1 MPTQRKYTFLF
12 VVTGVVCVLALYL
25 YRHRQGHTG
34 RIDNLIITMSGGVQK
49 NFFYLG
55 HGTKTIFE
63 NYMLLVNAKKQ
74 NEELQKELESIR
86 SRVAALQDVE
96 LENHRLREGL
106 QFKEKLKSPLLAA
119 HVVAHDVASDYMG
132 IRIDK
137 GANDG
142 VKHGMGVL
150 SPGGLVGRVRTVTA
164 NYSDVA
170 TLIDPT
176 SSIDVIIQRSR
187 TRGVLS
193 GQSKTLTCKMKYV
206 DRLEDVATNDTLVST
221 DFGNIFPKGLL
232 VGYVQAVAPSSNGV
246 LQSVTVKPA
255 IDVYR
260 LEEVFIVIPEPQSK
274 TLSE

>member
-1 MPTQRKYTFLF
+1 
-12 VVTGVVCVLALYL
+12 
-25 YRHRQGHTG
+25 
-34 RIDNLIITMSGGVQK
+34 MSGSIQK

-63 NYMLLVNAKKQ
+63 QYLLLVNAKKQ
-74 NEELQKELESIR
+74 NEELQKEMESLKAR
-86 SRVAALQDVE
+86 LSELQDIQ
-96 LENHRLREGL
+96 LENHRLQESL
-106 QFKEKLKSPLLAA
+106 QFKEKIKNPMVSA
-119 HVVAHDVASDYMG
+119 HVVAHDVSSDYMG
-132 IRIDK
+132 IRIDR

-142 VKHGMGVL
+142 VKHGMGVV

-176 SSIDVIIQRSR
+176 SNIDVLIQRSR
-187 TRGVLS
+187 ARGVLS

-206 DRLEDVATNDTLVST
+206 DRLEDVTLNDTVVST

-232 VGYVQAVAPSSNGV
+232 VGYVSNVAPSSNGV
-246 LQSVTVKPA
+246 LQTVVVKPA
-255 IDVYR
+255 VDVFR
-260 LEEVFIVIPEPQSK
+260 LEEVFIVLPEPQSK

>member
-1 MPTQRKYTFLF
+1 MPTQRKYTFLL
-12 VVTGVVCVLALYL
+12 VITGVVCILALYL
-25 YRHRQGHTG
+25 YRHRQGNTG
-34 RIDNLIITMSGGVQK
+34 KIDNFIIGMSGSIQK

-74 NEELQKELESIR
+74 NEELQKEMESLR
-86 SRVAALQDVE
+86 ARLSTLQDVE
-96 LENHRLREGL
+96 LENHRLRESL
-106 QFKEKLKSPLLAA
+106 QFREKIRNPLVPA
-119 HVVAHDVASDYMG
+119 HVVAHDVSPDYLG

-137 GANDG
+137 GANEG
-142 VKHGMGVL
+142 IKHGMGVV

-164 NYSDVA
+164 HYSDVA

-176 SSIDVIIQRSR
+176 SSIDVLIQRSR
-187 TRGVLS
+187 ARGVLS
-193 GQSKTLTCKMKYV
+193 GQSKTLMCKMKYV
-206 DRLEDVATNDTLVST
+206 DRLEDVAANDTIVST

-232 VGYVQAVAPSSNGV
+232 VGYVHTVTPSSGGV
-246 LQSVTVKPA
+246 LQSVVVRPA
-255 IDVYR
+255 VDVYR